1 MYVPEYIS
9 DELFHFVG
17 RRAPDDNERNFK
29 TLLQVINSNCISS
42 KPPEVGWGATTVTL
56 TRGKSL
62 ESEELA
68 VSNIT
73 CYCDIPV
80 ESLGRHTAKYGC
92 FGLSF
97 DRSMLAR
104 SGARPVL
111 YVPISSGDHLSP
123 YGSTLL
129 RDIEAIFEGYMRH
142 LYEKECQGNS
152 ERSRTLCAIPG
163 TPQEAAE
170 ALHGLLLKDFL
181 AYIKPYNSEL
191 SVDDINYF
199 YSEREWHRLGGLMF
213 GLGDIRTIVVKAGYE
228 QRLLEAIPDFRGRVV
243 SM

>member
-17 RRAPDDNERNFK
+17 RRAPNDHERNFQ

-80 ESLGRHTAKYGC
+80 ESLSRHTVKYGC

-97 DRSMLAR
+97 DRNMLAR
-104 SGARPVL
+104 YGARPVL
-111 YVPISSGDHLSP
+111 YIPTRSDDHLSP

-129 RDIEAIFEGYMRH
+129 KNIEAIFEGFMRH
-142 LYEKECQGNS
+142 LYEREGQEES
-152 ERSRTLCAIPG
+152 EQRRTLCTIPG
-163 TPQEAAE
+163 APQEAVE
-170 ALHGLLLKDFL
+170 ALHGLLLKDLL

-199 YSEREWHRLGGLMF
+199 YSEREWRRLGGLMF
-213 GLGDIRTIVVKAGYE
+213 GMGDIRTVVVKAGFE
-228 QRLLEAIPDFRGRVV
+228 QRLREAVPDFSGRVV